1 MTRKNWNRRHFIH
14 LKHFSPVFRYKST
27 IKIKHLIMLYNNL
40 ISFKQKII
48 QNKKYTDGLKDI
60 ITAKKL

>member
-1 MTRKNWNRRHFIH
+1 MSRRNWNRRHFIH
-14 LKHFSPVFRYKST
+14 LKQFSSVFQYKST

>member
-1 MTRKNWNRRHFIH
+1 MTRRNWNRQHFIH

-27 IKIKHLIMLYNNL
+27 IKIKHLILLYNNL

-48 QNKKYTDGLKDI
+48 KTKKH
-60 ITAKKL
+60 